1 MNKNLKKIIAIA
13 LAIGTISAVAPVT
26 NVNLL
31 TTKAYAASNGTDTL
45 SSLKLETSDGS
56 TIKLYS
62 DSDYAS
68 GNKVDSSDVTDG
80 DTYYAKTSASTI
92 NIHIDGPSS
101 KYVKV
106 FKGTSSSTK
115 GKSISSDISLSSGTN
130 TLTVRVYSEAPDS
143 SIRYDDSND
152 DGNILSEYTIKVK
165 CTASDSSSSASSD
178 NYDPIYLSKLSI
190 NGDSLSLSDSKTTY
204 TYNVTSDVDSVPI
217 RAVPEDSSY
226 TVTIDGTTV
235 DDSDNYRKTVDLNK
249 GENDFKVEIQDDSS
263 DDRVYTLKIT
273 RGGTS
278 STTDSTST
286 GTTTTAS
293 STPDTATTVSTA
305 KPNQWVQANGKW
317 QYNDSTG
324 NPLKNAWVQNY
335 YVDANGNMAT
345 GWINFNGSWYYLGND
360 GAKKTGWQLA
370 NGAWYY
376 LDGEGRMQTGWM
388 RDLTNGKYYFLN
400 SNGTMAS
407 NTTIGGYKLG
417 ADGAWVG

>member
-1 MNKNLKKIIAIA
+1 MNKNLKKLIAIT
-13 LAIGTISAVAPVT
+13 LAIGAMSAVAPVT

-31 TTKAYAASNGTDTL
+31 TTKAYAASNDTDTL
-45 SSLKLETSDGS
+45 NSLKLETTSGS

-68 GNKVDSSDVTDG
+68 DNKVDSDSVEDG
-80 DTYYAKTSASTI
+80 KTYYAKTSASTI
-92 NIHIDGPSS
+92 DISTSGPSS
-101 KYVKV
+101 KYVRI
-106 FKGTSSSTK
+106 FKGTSSSAK
-115 GKSISSDISLSSGTN
+115 GKKTSSDISLSADSTT
-130 TLTVRVYSEAPDS
+130 TLTVRVYSEEPDS
-143 SIRYDDSND
+143 SITYDDDSYV
-152 DGNILSEYTIKVK
+152 SEYTIKVK
-165 CTASDSSSSASSD
+165 CTASDSSDSSD
-178 NYDPIYLSKLSI
+178 NSNNYDDIYLSKLSI
-190 NGDSLSLSDSKTTY
+190 SGESISLSKSQTTY
-204 TYNVTSDVDSVPI
+204 NYSVASDVDSVSI
-217 RAVPEDSSY
+217 KATPEDDNY
-226 TVTIDGTTV
+226 TVTIDGSSV
-235 DDSDNYRKTVDLNK
+235 DDSDNYKKTVDLDK
-249 GENDFKVEIQDDSS
+249 GENDIKVEIQDDSS

-286 GTTTTAS
+286 SATTTAS
-293 STPDTATTVSTA
+293 STPNTATTVSTA
-305 KPNQWVQANGKW
+305 KPNQWVQVNGKW

-324 NPLKNAWVQNY
+324 NPLKNTWVQNY

-388 RDLTNGKYYFLN
+388 RDLTNGKYYYLN

-417 ADGAWVG
+417 SDGAWIN